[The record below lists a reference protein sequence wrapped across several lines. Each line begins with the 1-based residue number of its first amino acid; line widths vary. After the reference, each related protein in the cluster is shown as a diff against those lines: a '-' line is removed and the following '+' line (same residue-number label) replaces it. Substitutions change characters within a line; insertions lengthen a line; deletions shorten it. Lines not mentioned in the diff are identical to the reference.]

1 MLNRMVIMFSE
12 LNVVSRN
19 FADMLAPAES
29 KTQTYH
35 GRVGAGRRM
44 AGPEKTSTVRLA
56 QETFA
61 SRSHQVPK
69 TTVLNFSSGARTA

>member
-29 KTQTYH
+29 KT
-35 GRVGAGRRM
+35 RASSVRA
-44 AGPEKTSTVRLA
+44 AEPSLWASTL
-56 QETFA
+56 ETNLPGEYCRDYS
-61 SRSHQVPK
+61 SR
-69 TTVLNFSSGARTA
+69 